1 MDKNKCFLIR
11 REEFLILEINTYMYM
26 HYHACV
32 LVIRFDSWSIN
43 HILKCILCIPPLFLF
58 ATCLLC
64 KLLGPPYLDQFLVV
78 ANETVRKKTW
88 SDNSNVHPFAT
99 ILKWERERE
108 SLCRKFTKKSQNI
121 KSEKGVQIY
130 GHLQCLTHTILVL
143 LITDTVSPS
152 CEY

>member
-1 MDKNKCFLIR
+1 MDKNKCICFLIR
-11 REEFLILEINTYMYM
+11 REEFLILYMYM
-26 HYHACV
+26 YYHACV

-78 ANETVRKKTW
+78 ANETVREKNS
-88 SDNSNVHPFAT
+88 SDNSNVQM
-99 ILKWERERE
+99 

-121 KSEKGVQIY
+121 KSGKGVKIY
-130 GHLQCLTHTILVL
+130 GHFQCLTHTILVL